1 MKRSLISFLSLLLLP
16 LPASASDWP
25 EFQGAGRQNLWTEEG
40 LPDSFAAEDLERV
53 WSAPVAAGYSGP
65 TVAGGGVYL
74 MDRPDQDHERIVCVD
89 RESGE
94 VRWTHAYPCRYGQI
108 DYGYGPRASVTIADG
123 GAYAFGTVGHLH
135 RLDAVSGAV
144 VWARDLGTDYRIDL
158 PIWGLTSSPL
168 VIDDLVVVQVA
179 APADGACIVAFDK
192 ETGKERWRAFDDK
205 GGYVSPLLIEQ
216 GGRAVL
222 VAWTGERIAGLDP
235 GTGEV
240 FWEIPT
246 PPSKMPINVPGP
258 ALNEDGTRMFLSVF
272 YDGSKMIA
280 LDPQKP
286 AAELLWARAGMN
298 ERNTDALHAM
308 ISPPFLRDGHVYGI
322 DSYGQMRCL
331 DGRTGD
337 RIWEDQ
343 SAIANGRWATVF
355 MVRQSGTDRI
365 WAVNEQGE
373 LILARLTPSGYE
385 EISRAK
391 IIEPLTPLRQRPNGA
406 VMWAP
411 PAFAEG
417 CVYVK
422 NDRELIRVRIRP
434 E

>member
-1 MKRSLISFLSLLLLP
+1 MRKSPIPFLSLLCLLLP
-16 LPASASDWP
+16 ATAADWP
-25 EFQGAGRQNLWTEEG
+25 EFQGAGRQNLWTEKG
-40 LPDSFAAEDLERV
+40 LPESFEAADLERV
-53 WSAPVAAGYSGP
+53 WTAPVAAGYSGP

-74 MDRPDQDHERIVCVD
+74 MDRPDEEHERVVCVD
-89 RESGE
+89 RETGE

-123 GAYAFGTVGHLH
+123 KAYAFGTIGHLH
-135 RLDAVSGAV
+135 CLHAETGAV

-168 VIDDLVVVQVA
+168 VTGDLVVVQASA
-179 APADGACIVAFDK
+179 AADGASIVAFDK
-192 ETGKERWRAFDDK
+192 NSGTEKWRAFGDK

-235 GTGEV
+235 ESGQV
-240 FWEIPT
+240 YWEIPT
-246 PPSKMPINVPGP
+246 PPSKMPINVPTP
-258 ALNEDGTRMFLSVF
+258 ALSEDGTRMFLSVF

-280 LDPQKP
+280 LHPGEP
-286 AAELLWARAGMN
+286 TAELLWARAGIN
-298 ERNTDALHAM
+298 ERSTDALHAM

-331 DGRTGD
+331 DGQTGD

-343 SAIANGRWATVF
+343 TAIPNGRWATVF
-355 MVRQSGTDRI
+355 MVRQAGTDRI

-373 LILARLTPSGYE
+373 LILARLTPAGYE
-385 EISRAK
+385 EISRAA
-391 IIEPLTPLRQRPNGA
+391 IIEPLTPLRQRLHGA

-411 PAFAEG
+411 PAFADG
-417 CVYVK
+417 SVYVK